1 MFATLAG
8 GYSRQPLPA
17 QPDLLGSAEADLL
30 EGRLDAAGFQDV
42 ADNYVRE
49 ILNEMAVIE
58 LGIVGDGGVR
68 ARDRELPWIDG
79 LEGLSVAGVTTLPD
93 GEAVSRPAA
102 KGPVRWAGPISVRDW
117 QFADRETD
125 LFVKQM
131 LLGPY
136 TLAALAEP
144 APGRRR
150 ERLAIELGEA
160 LNAELHALAAAG
172 CPMVEIDEPLAMTI
186 ADDGAEWLTFRAAGE
201 RLIAGLDAE
210 GSPHL
215 SLGLWGGQVHPAGY
229 SSLLGLAY
237 KSYLVDV
244 LAGPSA
250 WRFIAAVPPERG
262 VIAGVADVQ
271 TITLDEHEV
280 IVWAMA
286 WAAQGERGA
295 NRVGVA
301 PNGSLCFV
309 DRHFAHR
316 KAQRLGEAV
325 KIASMGPLQEVAEA
339 LDEDPLK
346 SKMAELRTMA
356 QAVEA
361 GRSS

>member
-1 MFATLAG
+1 MFATIAG
-8 GYSRQPLPA
+8 GYSRRPNPGLP
-17 QPDLLGSAEADLL
+17 DRLGQAETDLL
-30 EGRLDAAGFQDV
+30 EGRIDAAGYRDV
-42 ADNYVRE
+42 ADDYVRE

-68 ARDRELPWIDG
+68 ARDRALPWING
-79 LEGLSVAGVTTLPD
+79 LEGLSVAGVTKLPD

-102 KGPVRWAGPISVRDW
+102 TGPVRWPGPVTVRDW
-117 QFADRETD
+117 QFADGETD

-160 LNAELHALAAAG
+160 LNTELHALAAAG
-172 CPMVEIDEPLAMTI
+172 CPMIEIDEPLALQI
-186 ADDGAEWLTFRAAGE
+186 GDDAVEWLTVRAAGE
-201 RLIAGLDAE
+201 RLVAGLNGDT
-210 GSPHL
+210 SPHL
-215 SLGLWGGQVHPAGY
+215 SLGLWGGQIHRAGY
-229 SSLLGLAY
+229 ASLLDLPY

-271 TITLDEHEV
+271 TIRMEETEV

-286 WAAQGERGA
+286 WAAQGDRGS

-301 PNGSLCFV
+301 PNGSLSFI

-325 KIASMGPLQEVAEA
+325 KIGSMGPLQEVAEA
-339 LDEDPLK
+339 LDENPLK
-346 SKMAELRTMA
+346 SRMAELRTLA
-356 QAVEA
+356 EAVEA
-361 GRSS
+361 GRPS